1 MSSAALQSPQHEF
14 WWHEMQ
20 ASESVLTTC
29 PAAFKPG
36 MSFVLE
42 NFKVISRPK
51 IENGVAMVVVASVS
65 FNFVI
70 MKCQRMKST
79 YQQLK

>member
-1 MSSAALQSPQHEF
+1 M
-14 WWHEMQ
+14 
-20 ASESVLTTC
+20 
-29 PAAFKPG
+29 
-36 MSFVLE
+36 LE